1 MHRLAPNDPHALG
14 YLAHANRMHGTKV
27 EVRPWLQRALQLKPD
42 YAWAAGELFDLELG
56 AGNLDAARSALEML
70 KTHSPSPGTQG
81 REVEL
86 LARRRDKHVA
96 MRRYRELLRVTG
108 DERDAIRL
116 AAKALVAAGWRR
128 DLLEVLDTAV
138 RDPATHPAAGT
149 LWVNVSLEVL
159 GSRFMPPRAALENGA
174 LGRAAA
180 EAYLDDLAK
189 TRSQPRLRR
198 FLRKM
203 RGWLAADT
211 ATWGMV
217 GYALLEAGLT
227 RRARRWLADWR
238 TRADAK
244 PWMLLNA
251 ACALRD
257 HGEDADAAVVSHHA
271 LTLSPDHAHACHEL
285 WLAADAALAGRP
297 EEAAQRIARAQAQE
311 SDSYYECL
319 TLLARAVML
328 LGDPAGGADA
338 DALPGSA
345 SRWCGA
351 RWSCKRTLLATRR
364 CAACSAA
371 RCGAPPSCAR
381 GGRRSR
387 HCCLSG
393 CGSAV
398 PSPPVPC
405 PSGKGQRERAASR
418 FTLTPAL
425 SHQGRGVTA
434 RWRAPEFPLPS
445 RERARVRGFGAL
457 ARRKDK
463 PPQIF
468 NIVTR

>member
-1 MHRLAPNDPHALG
+1 
-14 YLAHANRMHGTKV
+14 
-27 EVRPWLQRALQLKPD
+27 
-42 YAWAAGELFDLELG
+42 
-56 AGNLDAARSALEML
+56 
-70 KTHSPSPGTQG
+70 
-81 REVEL
+81 
-86 LARRRDKHVA
+86 
-96 MRRYRELLRVTG
+96 MRRYRELLRVTA

-159 GSRFMPPRAALENGA
+159 GSRFMPPRAALQNGA

-328 LGDPAGGADA
+328 LGDPAR
-338 DALPGSA
+338 GSRRRCA
-345 SRWCGA
+345 TGKPSRWCGA

-364 CAACSAA
+364 CAACSGA
-371 RCGAPPSCAR
+371 RCGGPPSCAR

-398 PSPPVPC
+398 PSSPRVRV
-405 PSGKGQRERAASR
+405 SA
-418 FTLTPAL
+418 AL
-425 SHQGRGVTA
+425 SPVQGVAEGYGLTAKAQRRKASAKKSPCFQWQLFAAVLCAFAPLRLADPFATPSWRRGSLCPRANAQGQGR
-434 RWRAPEFPLPS
+434 
-445 RERARVRGFGAL
+445 
-457 ARRKDK
+457 
-463 PPQIF
+463 QIF
-468 NIVTR
+468 NIVAR